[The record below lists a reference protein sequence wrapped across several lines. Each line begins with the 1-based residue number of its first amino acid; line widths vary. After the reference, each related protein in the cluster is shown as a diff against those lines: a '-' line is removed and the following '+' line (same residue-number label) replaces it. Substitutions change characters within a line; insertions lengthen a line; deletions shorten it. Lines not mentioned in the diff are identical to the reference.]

1 MTSVNKILANIK
13 VVDRM
18 KMNKNIKKILKP
30 IIFLTFAILPFIS
43 ATQTMSM
50 DTFLDSFENPEF
62 YICID
67 SNNHLI
73 QSAANDGD
81 YIIIQKSSHP
91 EFNLENNDNIIYIKN
106 QGELACELI
115 HHTNFIGGI
124 KRYYTT
130 DENNQLNE
138 KPIYEGQGTFFVLS
152 PQLDSRITLI
162 LFGSMIAG
170 FLGMVALGGKK
181 K

>member
-1 MTSVNKILANIK
+1 
-13 VVDRM
+13 M
-18 KMNKNIKKILKP
+18 KKNIKKILKP

-50 DTFLDSFENPEF
+50 ETFLDSFENPDF
-62 YICID
+62 YICVE
-67 SNNHLI
+67 SNNNLI

-106 QGELACELI
+106 QGGLASELI
-115 HHTNFIGGI
+115 HHTNSIGGI

-130 DENNQLNE
+130 DENNELNE
-138 KPIYEGQGTFFVLS
+138 KPIYEGQIVGKIVKIVDNNLWNS
-152 PQLDSRITLI
+152 ISIKIWDISIHQLNIN
-162 LFGSMIAG
+162 
-170 FLGMVALGGKK
+170 ALLTE
-181 K
+181 

>member
-1 MTSVNKILANIK
+1 
-13 VVDRM
+13 
-18 KMNKNIKKILKP
+18 MNKNIKKILKP

-50 DTFLDSFENPEF
+50 ETFLDSFENPDF
-62 YICID
+62 YICVE
-67 SNNHLI
+67 SNNNLI

-106 QGELACELI
+106 QGGLASELI
-115 HHTNFIGGI
+115 HHTNSIGGI

-130 DENNQLNE
+130 DENNELNE
-138 KPIYEGQGTFFVLS
+138 KPIYEGQIVGKIVKIVDNNLWNS
-152 PQLDSRITLI
+152 ISIKIWDISIHQLNIN
-162 LFGSMIAG
+162 
-170 FLGMVALGGKK
+170 ALLTE
-181 K
+181 